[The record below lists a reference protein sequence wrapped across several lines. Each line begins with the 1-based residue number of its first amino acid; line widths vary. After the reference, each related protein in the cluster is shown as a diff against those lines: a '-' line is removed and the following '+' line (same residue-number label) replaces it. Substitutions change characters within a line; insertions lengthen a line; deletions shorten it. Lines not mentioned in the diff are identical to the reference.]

1 MVCISLQLAEKPSAA
16 GVLND
21 QEGRSVGSA
30 HGQGEHSA
38 RAPKL
43 QNDAVGFRAHGVVEK
58 GWRSSVIAWSAAIH
72 RATVADAKI
81 RSGANL
87 GKDTHLRSRL
97 LHLDVRHSQQ
107 SDCDV

>member
-21 QEGRSVGSA
+21 QEGGSAGSA

-38 RAPKL
+38 RALKL

-72 RATVADAKI
+72 RATVADAQDQRREAAECI
-81 RSGANL
+81 HQESLPPAAG
-87 GKDTHLRSRL
+87 S
-97 LHLDVRHSQQ
+97 
-107 SDCDV
+107 

>member
-1 MVCISLQLAEKPSAA
+1 MLCISLQLAEKPSAA

-21 QEGRSVGSA
+21 QEGRSAGSA

-38 RAPKL
+38 LAPKL

-72 RATVADAKI
+72 RATVADAPDQK
-81 RSGANL
+81 RAVYPGMKGAIC
-87 GKDTHLRSRL
+87 SRL
-97 LHLDVRHSQQ
+97 LHLVVGRRICSP
-107 SDCDV
+107 

>member
-1 MVCISLQLAEKPSAA
+1 MLCISLQLAEKPSAA

-21 QEGRSVGSA
+21 QEGRSAGSA

-72 RATVADAKI
+72 RATVADALAQPWI
-81 RSGANL
+81 CRSAAEAYTSAGAP
-87 GKDTHLRSRL
+87 
-97 LHLDVRHSQQ
+97 
-107 SDCDV
+107 C